1 MQALKLNNLIINR
14 LLYSCLKG
22 ICPHDGIFILISTA
36 CLITPLDHGKWQY
49 TAFRVGIKDIVLKY
63 LNTLGL
69 FSVLTMLV
77 WVFQMFSFS
86 VPMNN

>member
-49 TAFRVGIKDIVLKY
+49 TAFRVGIKDIRFEIFEYPWTIFSIDHVS
-63 LNTLGL
+63 LGISDVFF
-69 FSVLTMLV
+69 FS
-77 WVFQMFSFS
+77 SHE
-86 VPMNN
+86 